1 MKKMS
6 FLPINGPLALIKE
19 EKIKDLTPRTKKN
32 CERSS
37 KGLKLDLFYDPTIPV
52 LGIYPKE
59 MKTGYQKY
67 ICTPMFITT
76 LFTIVKIW
84 GGNCQEMNKENVCV
98 CVCVMECY
106 SATRKKETTI
116 QDNMDLEGVMLS
128 EIRHT
133 KKDKYCMISL
143 IISKNTLPYMV
154 I

>member
-1 MKKMS
+1 
-6 FLPINGPLALIKE
+6 
-19 EKIKDLTPRTKKN
+19 
-32 CERSS
+32 
-37 KGLKLDLFYDPTIPV
+37 
-52 LGIYPKE
+52 
-59 MKTGYQKY
+59 
-67 ICTPMFITT
+67 
-76 LFTIVKIW
+76 
-84 GGNCQEMNKENVCV
+84 
-98 CVCVMECY
+98 MECY